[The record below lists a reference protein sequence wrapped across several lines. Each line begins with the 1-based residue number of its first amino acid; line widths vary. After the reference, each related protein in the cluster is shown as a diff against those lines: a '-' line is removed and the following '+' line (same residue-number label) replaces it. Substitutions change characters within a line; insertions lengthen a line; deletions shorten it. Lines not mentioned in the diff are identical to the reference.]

1 MERAAYYRYWGKAR
15 PQADGSRFH
24 LLPYHSLDVAA
35 SGVALLRQ
43 RDALWKDVASFLG
56 LEPEALLS
64 WFAFLLSIHD
74 VGKFADGF
82 QNLRPDLLEE
92 LQDRSVTVPY
102 DDRHDTLG
110 HRVSTGTAVN
120 PGLLLALLEEE
131 TSEADPADLRDV
143 LDPWLSAVTGHH
155 GRPPRLCTNAHPI
168 SRQFPPNVR
177 CDALEFV
184 REMKVLLLPSGLPT
198 GLFEYSNLL
207 AFRRVSWITAGLA
220 VAADWIGSN
229 SAWFPYQPDVI
240 PLAEYWAA
248 HALPRADSAVRE
260 SGLVCAPPAECTG
273 LRTLFPAIQSLTPL
287 QALAEGLALSGG
299 PQLVVIEEV
308 TGGGKTE
315 AAMALAHRLMANGST
330 DGFYI
335 ALPTMATANAMH
347 DRLSPMYRRLFAEG
361 SLPSWV
367 LAHSASGMV
376 LPLEERTRM
385 GDPGPGSEPAAS
397 RQCSVWLADS
407 RKKALLAHAGVGTI
421 DQALLAVLAAR
432 HQSMRLFG
440 LSRKVLVVDEVH
452 ACDAYMHRLLTSL
465 LRFHA
470 ALGGSAILLS
480 ATLPSRMRTELV
492 TAFANGLGVETSEPA
507 CDSYPLVTHLTYDGL
522 TEHPVSARPSSSRR
536 VAVRP
541 LRSDDEVSH
550 SLAATLA
557 SGGCA
562 CWVRNTVDDALDAY
576 REWTSRLGADRVTLF
591 HARFA
596 LVDRLRIE
604 REVLRLFGPGSHGED
619 RAGRL
624 LVATQVVEQSLDL
637 DFDGMVTDLAPI
649 DLVVQRAGRLKRH
662 SRRADGTRTDGPDAR
677 TLPELGVAM
686 PEPVADAERDWYSQ
700 RFPRGAWVYE
710 HHGQLWLTARWLAA
724 NLAFAMPEEARTM
737 IEAVY
742 SEAPQGEVP
751 EGLRARSQRA
761 EGRHRA
767 DSALARLNSLDLD
780 AGYTATASPWQDDVS
795 APTRLGEPTCTVRLA
810 RVEGGVLV
818 PWADG
823 DPRHAWQLSQ
833 LTVRRSRIAEE
844 DPGLPQDLLD
854 AARETMRDRGEHCAI
869 LPLSSSGEG
878 WAGSAVDARGRLVRV
893 RYDRHVGLQYGGGET
908 DEPH

>member
-1 MERAAYYRYWGKAR
+1 MERVAYYRYWGKAR
-15 PQADGSRFH
+15 PRADGPRFH

-35 SGVALLRQ
+35 TAVALLRQ
-43 RDALWKDVASFLG
+43 RDSLWKDVATFLG
-56 LEPEALLS
+56 LEPEDLLS
-64 WFAFLLSIHD
+64 WIAFLFSIHD

-92 LQDRSVTVPY
+92 LQGRSVTAPY

-110 HRVSTGTAVN
+110 YRVSTGTVRT
-120 PGLLLALLEEE
+120 PGLLLSLLTEEMRG
-131 TSEADPADLRDV
+131 TDPGDIRDLV
-143 LDPWLSAVTGHH
+143 DPWLSAVTGHH
-155 GRPPRLCTNAHPI
+155 GRPPRLLTSAHPV
-168 SRQFPPNVR
+168 SRQFPPDVLQDTR
-177 CDALEFV
+177 EFV
-184 REMKVLLLPSGLPT
+184 REMKLLFRPSGLPQ
-198 GLFEYSNLL
+198 GLYDYSNLL
-207 AFRRVSWITAGLA
+207 AFRRVSWLTAGIA

-229 SAWFPYQPDVI
+229 SAWFPYQPDFI
-240 PLAEYWAA
+240 SLGKYWAA
-248 HALPRADSAVRE
+248 HALPRAESAVRE
-260 SGLVCAPPAECTG
+260 SGLVCAPPAENKG
-273 LRTLFPAIQSLTPL
+273 LRALFPGIQFLTPL
-287 QALAEGLALSGG
+287 QVLAESLELSGG

-315 AAMALAHRLMANGST
+315 AAMTLTHRLMANGSA
-330 DGFYI
+330 DGFYV

-347 DRLSPMYRRLFAEG
+347 DRLSPVYRRFFAEG

-376 LPLEERTRM
+376 LPLEERNRPE
-385 GDPGPGSEPAAS
+385 DPGPGADPTAS
-397 RQCSVWLADS
+397 RQCSAWLADS

-440 LSRKVLVVDEVH
+440 LSRKVLIVDEVH

-480 ATLPSRMRTELV
+480 ATLPSRMRSELV
-492 TAFANGLGVETSEPA
+492 TAFAEGLGVGTSEAA
-507 CDSYPLVTHLTYDGL
+507 CDSYPLVTHLTSEGL
-522 TEHPVSARPSSSRR
+522 TEHPVSARPASARR
-536 VAVRP
+536 VAIRP
-541 LRSDDEVSH
+541 LRSDDEVSRA
-550 SLAATLA
+550 LAATLA
-557 SGGCA
+557 PGGCA
-562 CWVRNTVDDALDAY
+562 CWVRNTVDDALNAY

-604 REVLRLFGPGSHGED
+604 REVLRLFGPDSHGD
-619 RAGRL
+619 SRTGRL
-624 LVATQVVEQSLDL
+624 LIATQVVEQSLDL

-686 PEPVADAERDWYSQ
+686 PEPVNDAERDWYSR

-710 HHGQLWLTARWLAA
+710 HHGQLWLTARWLAE
-724 NLAFAMPEEARTM
+724 NLAFAMPEDARTM

-742 SEAPQGEVP
+742 SDAPQGEIP
-751 EGLRARSQRA
+751 EGLRSRSQRA
-761 EGRHRA
+761 EGKDRA

-810 RVEGGVLV
+810 RVEGGGFV
-818 PWADG
+818 PWAEG
-823 DPRHAWQLSQ
+823 DSRHAWQLSQ
-833 LTVRRSRIAEE
+833 LSVRRSRIAEE
-844 DPGLPQDLLD
+844 DPGLPVNLYD
-854 AARETMRDRGEHCAI
+854 AARETMRDRGEHCVI
-869 LPLSSSGEG
+869 LPLSLSGEG
-878 WAGSAVDARGRLVRV
+878 WAGSAVDARGRTVRL